1 MKPKG
6 NSSKNKAAKKP
17 SKGKEAK
24 SSKRP
29 SSSIGV
35 KPPKGLVAKASQPQG
50 VAFGTTEPASLVDAS
65 QQTKRKATIEDWFEA
80 VRTHMARTADSGA
93 PTGACMVP
101 DPNGGPSLCVEMTQE
116 SCSSPAVKGQWLG
129 GNC

>member
-6 NSSKNKAAKKP
+6 KSSKNKAAKKP
-17 SKGKEAK
+17 KQL
-24 SSKRP
+24 
-29 SSSIGV
+29 SSSDTT
-35 KPPKGLVAKASQPQG
+35 KPPKALVAKATQPQG
-50 VAFGTTEPASLVDAS
+50 AAFGTTEAASLVDAS
-65 QQTKRKATIEDWFEA
+65 QQTKRKATIEDWFDA

>member
-6 NSSKNKAAKKP
+6 KSSKNKGGRKP
-17 SKGKEAK
+17 LKGKDAK
-24 SSKRP
+24 SSKQLST
-29 SSSIGV
+29 SSAA
-35 KPPKGLVAKASQPQG
+35 KLPKGLVAKTTQPQG
-50 VAFGTTEPASLVDAS
+50 AALGATEGAGLVDTS
-65 QQTKRKATIEDWFEA
+65 QQTKRKATIEDWFES

-93 PTGACMVP
+93 PTGACLVP

-129 GNC
+129 GDC